1 MDTHNHSASHDL
13 PLRKLAAS
21 ATRHCLTGCV
31 IGEVAGLL
39 LGVSLGWQPLT
50 TALVATALA
59 FASGFALTLIPMT
72 LRQGRSVAETFR
84 IVWLGETISIGVM
97 ELAMNVIDYLIGG
110 MSAKSVAEPVFWYSM
125 AAAVVA
131 GYLAGYP
138 VNYLMLK
145 HNIKGECH

>member
-1 MDTHNHSASHDL
+1 MDTHHHSHGQDM

-59 FASGFALTLIPMT
+59 FVSGFALTLIPMT
-72 LRQGRSVAETFR
+72 LQQGRSVGETFR

-97 ELAMNVIDYLIGG
+97 EIAMNVVDYLLGG

-125 AAAVVA
+125 AVAIVA

-138 VNYLMLK
+138 VNYVMLK
-145 HNIKGECH
+145 HNIKDKCH

>member
-1 MDTHNHSASHDL
+1 MDTHHHSHGQDM

-59 FASGFALTLIPMT
+59 FVSGFALTLIPMT
-72 LRQGRSVAETFR
+72 LQQGRSVGETFR

-97 ELAMNVIDYLIGG
+97 EIAMNVVNYLLGG

-125 AAAVVA
+125 AVAIVA

-138 VNYLMLK
+138 VNYVMLK
-145 HNIKGECH
+145 HNIKDKCH

>member
-1 MDTHNHSASHDL
+1 MDTHHHSHGQDM

-21 ATRHCLTGCV
+21 ATKHCLTGCV

-59 FASGFALTLIPMT
+59 FVSGFALTLIPMT
-72 LRQGRSVAETFR
+72 LQQGRSVGETFR

-97 ELAMNVIDYLIGG
+97 EIAMNVVDYLLGG

-125 AAAVVA
+125 AVAIVA

-138 VNYLMLK
+138 VNYVMLK
-145 HNIKGECH
+145 HNIKDKCH